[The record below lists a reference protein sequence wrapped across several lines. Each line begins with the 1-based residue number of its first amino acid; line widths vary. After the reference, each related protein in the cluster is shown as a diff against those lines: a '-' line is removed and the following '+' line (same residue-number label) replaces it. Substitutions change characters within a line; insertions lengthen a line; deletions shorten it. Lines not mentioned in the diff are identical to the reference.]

1 MGPRHDNPTGSLAVT
16 RRSCVARLSLVL
28 PCLAAF
34 VLAVGGAA
42 ADQQAGDKPVPVI
55 YDTDIGEDIDDT
67 WALVYLLR
75 SPELEPKLI
84 TTGFTLPM
92 RKAKIAARVLERIGR
107 TDVPVGAGVGRRDY
121 NTNYR
126 PWVDDFRVGEYEG
139 TIHED
144 GVAKLIETVH
154 ADRTGRL
161 KIVAVGP
168 MQTLAEAIQR
178 DPSIAPKAELIAMAG
193 NFAHLGGD
201 GKVRSESNVR
211 CKIPEARKVFSADWK
226 KIIVVPSETCG
237 QVKLTDERYRH
248 MLNSDDPGARTIIE
262 VYRIWRKNVKWTNVN
277 PDVESSHLYDTL
289 AVRLAWG
296 TEPVKLT
303 PLRMRI
309 TDKGQ
314 TVVDEKEGDRVH
326 VATSWRDAH
335 ALWAFENQLVRRIT
349 GSLPEHGVRLPVAD
363 VAASANEEQARKALI
378 DGNRRRHGK
387 AWSVETSKEPG
398 WFQLELARP
407 AEVRMVKIAFA
418 NGNVWTETFEIRT
431 STDGET
437 WRTLLDTESGG
448 KTRDF
453 ERFPVKPTNARY
465 VRVVLKG
472 HGTWHAT
479 PIGGARVYGL
489 RAE

>member
-1 MGPRHDNPTGSLAVT
+1 MRTHDQNPARAYSAT
-16 RRSCVARLSLVL
+16 RSSRVALLRFVL
-28 PCLAAF
+28 PCLVAC
-34 VLAVGGAA
+34 VLAVGAATAGEEA
-42 ADQQAGDKPVPVI
+42 ADEPVPVI

-75 SPELEPKLI
+75 SPEVEAKLI

-92 RKAKIAARVLERIGR
+92 KKAKIVAKVLERIGR

-126 PWVDDFRVGEYEG
+126 PWADDFKAGQYEG
-139 TIHED
+139 TIHGD
-144 GVAKLIETVH
+144 GVGKLIETVH
-154 ADRTGRL
+154 TDRTGRL
-161 KIVAVGP
+161 KIIAVGP
-168 MQTLAEAIQR
+168 MQTLAEAIER

-201 GKVRSESNVR
+201 RKARSESNVR

-226 KIIVVPSETCG
+226 RIIVVPSETCG

-248 MLNSDDPGARTIIE
+248 VLGSEDAGARTIIE
-262 VYRIWRKNVKWTNVN
+262 VYRIWRKNVNWTNVN

-296 TEPVKLT
+296 TELVKFT

-314 TVVDEKEGDRVH
+314 TVVDEEKGDRVLT
-326 VATSWRDAH
+326 ATAWRDPH
-335 ALWAFENQLVRRIT
+335 ALWEFENQLVRRIT
-349 GSLPEHGVRLPVAD
+349 GSLPEQGVRLPVRD
-363 VAASANEEQARKALI
+363 VAASANAEQARKALI
-378 DGNRRRHGK
+378 DGERRRHGK
-387 AWSVETSKEPG
+387 AWSVKTSKQPG

-418 NGNVWTETFEIRT
+418 NGNVWTEKFEIRT

-437 WRTLLDTESGG
+437 WRTLLDTASGG

-453 ERFPVKPTNARY
+453 ERFPVKPTRARC

-472 HGTWHAT
+472 HATWHPT

-489 RAE
+489 PAD